1 MKWHDHECG
10 THLPSQELIEIYQV
24 TDMADPYVID
34 NSDGLHWEV
43 SDDGDLVR
51 DKKSDSSVV

>member
-1 MKWHDHECG
+1 
-10 THLPSQELIEIYQV
+10 
-24 TDMADPYVID
+24 MADPYVID